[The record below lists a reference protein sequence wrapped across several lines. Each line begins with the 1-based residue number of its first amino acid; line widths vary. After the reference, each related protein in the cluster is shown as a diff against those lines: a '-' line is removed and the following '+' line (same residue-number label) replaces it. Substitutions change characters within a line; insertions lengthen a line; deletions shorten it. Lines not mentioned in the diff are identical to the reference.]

1 MRGLVSFVG
10 GYTVLIAA
18 RQIDLR
24 DLAPDA
30 ESRRRSPIASAT
42 AGIYPETAQAAKP
55 GRKRLLEPHEESPGP
70 ELTTMRMAG
79 ELKVEA
85 CRFGCERRPRL
96 VRE

>member
-1 MRGLVSFVG
+1 MG
-10 GYTVLIAA
+10 
-18 RQIDLR
+18 DLR
-24 DLAPDA
+24 WGAQAL
-30 ESRRRSPIASAT
+30 RRSPIASAT

-70 ELTTMRMAG
+70 ELTAMRMAR

-85 CRFGCERRPRL
+85 GRFGCERRPRL